1 MFVQFSEVNYAP
13 RSFVRYLTIG
23 AAILIGSPVIP
34 VTASRASDPEIVT
47 NILANEAIDAAL
59 SLPPGYKR
67 DVVLRAVSRNLRW
80 FGQPEAGARAA
91 RAMTDGGVEEIP
103 PGSNSASHRR
113 IPYREAFPRADPCDA
128 GLWQQADGGVATTP
142 REREVWA
149 ETCLITRDF
158 HWGDHPSIAQYRSAA
173 EGLPAGEVK
182 AALLMFMS
190 NYHNVDALR
199 FVKSEFDRN
208 EKQLPQP
215 IRGRLAKKLAEPAIL
230 YRLGFKEKAF
240 ASVRAVDTFAP
251 KADFIRLLIT
261 VGDVS
266 NAVAVFERLSDT
278 PPKFAQ
284 SCFDWF
290 LQLDLSGM
298 GYASAPVEGL
308 GKFLDDISGSPLF
321 QRICPKGLDAQLYVE
336 HLLSAGR
343 FESAIERARQEKS
356 DPFLL
361 IKALLEVGRENFRRN
376 DRVAARERALEA
388 AAALPSF
395 DPGEPIGPSDTGIY
409 VINVDEPK
417 RPPRNFGEVSGNTAR
432 RFEVIRLLAATG
444 AVAEADALARE
455 QQVGALR
462 AVALS
467 AAVAGCAGIR
477 FDDHAPVLSTISKGD
492 L

>member
-1 MFVQFSEVNYAP
+1 M
-13 RSFVRYLTIG
+13 IG
-23 AAILIGSPVIP
+23 AAILIGSPVMA
-34 VTASRASDPEIVT
+34 VTASRASDPEVVIDT
-47 NILANEAIDAAL
+47 LANEAIDAAL

-67 DVVLRAVSRNLRW
+67 DTVLRTVSRNLRW
-80 FGQPEAGARAA
+80 FGQPEAGGRAA

-103 PGSNSASHRR
+103 PGSKIGSHRR

-128 GLWQQADGGVATTP
+128 GLWRQADGGVATTP
-142 REREVWA
+142 REREAWA
-149 ETCLITRDF
+149 ETCLVTRDF
-158 HWGDHPSIAQYRSAA
+158 HWEGYPSIEQYRSAA

-182 AALLMFMS
+182 ATLLMFLS

-199 FVKSEFDRN
+199 FVKSEFDHD
-208 EKQLPQP
+208 EKQLPQ
-215 IRGRLAKKLAEPAIL
+215 RVRRELAKRLAEPAIL
-230 YRLGFKEKAF
+230 YRLGFKDKAL
-240 ASVRAVDTFAP
+240 ASARAVDTFAP

-266 NAVAVFERLSDT
+266 NAVAVFDQLSDT
-278 PPKFAQ
+278 PPKFGQ

-290 LQLDLSGM
+290 LQLDLSRLGHS
-298 GYASAPVEGL
+298 SAPVEGL
-308 GKFLDDISGSPLF
+308 GKFLDEISGSPLF
-321 QRICPKGLDAQLYVE
+321 HRICPKGLDAQLYVE

-376 DRVAARERALEA
+376 DRTAARERALEA
-388 AAALPSF
+388 AAALPPF
-395 DPGEPIGPSDTGIY
+395 DPGDPMGPSDRGIY
-409 VINVDEPK
+409 VIKVDEPK

-444 AVAEADALARE
+444 ALTEADALARK
-455 QQVGALR
+455 QPDGALR

-467 AAVAGCAGIR
+467 AAVAGRAGIR
-477 FDDHAPVLSTISKGD
+477 FDDQAPVLSTISKED